1 MKKDE
6 SESVWGDHGDDRHN
20 FLTILYNFLTIGK
33 SAWAKKELA
42 GLTLTQETSEK
53 ELEGV
58 ARNFTAANFAEA
70 RRRRY
75 DHCEKPVKMW
85 SYW

>member
-1 MKKDE
+1 MIGNRMPWNSFYEEMKKDE

-42 GLTLTQETSEK
+42 GLTLTQETS
-53 ELEGV
+53 
-58 ARNFTAANFAEA
+58 
-70 RRRRY
+70 
-75 DHCEKPVKMW
+75 
-85 SYW
+85 